1 MARLAWWK
9 AQVGRVIVPARPRG
23 RFACRVGSPRW
34 RRKPPPCAAAPSHW
48 AGLSGEPS
56 GRLAFRGSNRPNP
69 PFGYTSRRLGRRS
82 HPERPAAPCRL
93 WMTQRLWCPYPMPP
107 SSYDLM
113 WSLILPSAS
122 DGGRVRSNASRR
134 TAPTRVSN
142 SAQGVAG
149 ATDAGLRFGH
159 GRARGPT
166 SRTATMGRPSVP
178 LSCPH
183 QAEYRWDR
191 TGSPGRIDAGQSRYC
206 GCCRRSAT
214 RLFGLSKAG
223 VEGSSPFV
231 STGITAGQRPVRGS
245 SRAATSPARVGQSRH
260 TRRHLN

>member
-159 GRARGPT
+159 GRARGPYL
-166 SRTATMGRPSVP
+166 ADGDDGA
-178 LSCPH
+178 
-183 QAEYRWDR
+183 AERAPILPP
-191 TGSPGRIDAGQSRYC
+191 PG
-206 GCCRRSAT
+206 
-214 RLFGLSKAG
+214 
-223 VEGSSPFV
+223 
-231 STGITAGQRPVRGS
+231 
-245 SRAATSPARVGQSRH
+245 
-260 TRRHLN
+260 